1 MLADCSLFG
10 RCFFALDFLA
20 GGLVDDLHRQAD
32 LAALVKAQQLDP
44 DLVAFLDDVGGLGNA
59 GLGQLG
65 DVHEAILGAE
75 EVHERA
81 EIGGLDHGT
90 LIDGAD
96 FGFVGDRADPL
107 DGGFNLRAVRRGD
120 LDRAVVFDVDLGA
133 GLFDDLADHLAAGA
147 DHFTDLVGRDL
158 HGFDAGSELA
168 DFGTRSGDG
177 VGHLAQDV
185 DTTTLGLLERDL
197 HDLLGDAGDLDVHLQ
212 RGDALVGTGDL
223 EVHVAE
229 VIFVAENVAE
239 NSKLLAFKDQAHGDT
254 GNRTRQRHASIH
266 QGERGAA
273 DGCHRGGAVGF
284 GDLGHDT
291 DRVGELFD
299 RGTDR
304 VDGAPGELA
313 MADFATTRATHAASF
328 THRIG
333 REVVVQQE
341 VLLLGAFEAIDI
353 LLVFA
358 GAEGGNDQRL
368 GFAAGEQRRTVGTG
382 QNANFGNDRADG
394 REVTA
399 VDAQTGVEHVPAH
412 NLGLQ

>member
-44 DLVAFLDDVGGLGNA
+44 DLVAFLDDVGGLGDA
-59 GLGQLG
+59 LFGQLA
-65 DVHEAILGAE
+65 DVNQAILGAE

-158 HGFDAGSELA
+158 HRLDAGSELA

-177 VGHLAQDV
+177 IGHLAQDV

-197 HDLLGDAGDLDVHLQ
+197 HDLLGDAGDLDVHLE
-212 RGDALVGTGDL
+212 RGDADFGTSHL

-229 VIFVAENVAE
+229 VVFITQDVGQHGE
-239 NSKLLAFKDQAHGDT
+239 LLAFQDQAHGNASDRA
-254 GNRTRQRHASIH
+254 GQRHAGIH
-266 QGERGAA
+266 QCERGAA

-299 RGTDR
+299 RRTDR
-304 VDGAPGELA
+304 VDGAPCELA

-333 REVVVQQE
+333 REVV
-341 VLLLGAFEAIDI
+341 
-353 LLVFA
+353 
-358 GAEGGNDQRL
+358 
-368 GFAAGEQRRTVGTG
+368 
-382 QNANFGNDRADG
+382 
-394 REVTA
+394 
-399 VDAQTGVEHVPAH
+399 
-412 NLGLQ
+412 